1 MGTHARNAS
10 RYPRGSVFGTA
21 PVYGWR
27 LKGSGHTLLNP
38 TPILFLC
45 DDVEHGIA
53 PWRSPL
59 WTGARLRR
67 LVAGAH
73 AVPTLDEPGG
83 QDKGPSYGTQA
94 GSTMSVAAKRWTRRS
109 MRGGCPSR
117 RRRRCTACAI
127 LSLAITLPDS
137 LGSSRP
143 GMLTGTPSGQARA
156 IPMSP
161 APLEPTW
168 LNPEGRH
175 VGLDRLGDGYRI
187 TDEMAGPAKRRYR
200 GSRIPGRPVSHPRER
215 APKPSDR
222 HRSPERCCTRA
233 RTSPGPP
240 PPATRDTGADDAA
253 QPEARQPGSWD
264 SGRMRRS

>member
-1 MGTHARNAS
+1 MDRHPPPQAGCRCA
-10 RYPRGSVFGTA
+10 RGSDSRRA
-21 PVYGWR
+21 WR
-27 LKGSGHTLLNP
+27 ARQGP
-38 TPILFLC
+38 FLWHAGRLHHVGRRKAL
-45 DDVEHGIA
+45 DL
-53 PWRSPL
+53 PL
-59 WTGARLRR
+59 
-67 LVAGAH
+67 
-73 AVPTLDEPGG
+73 
-83 QDKGPSYGTQA
+83 
-94 GSTMSVAAKRWTRRS
+94 S

-117 RRRRCTACAI
+117 RHRRCTACAI